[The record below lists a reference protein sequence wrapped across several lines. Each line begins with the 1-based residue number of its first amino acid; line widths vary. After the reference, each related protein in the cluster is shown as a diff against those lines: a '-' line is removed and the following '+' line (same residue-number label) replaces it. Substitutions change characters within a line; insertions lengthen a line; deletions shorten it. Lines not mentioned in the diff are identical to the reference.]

1 MQEPHFVIITIFL
14 ALSFSGC
21 TSTNSSSTKLKYYN
35 WSGLDAQ
42 LPNGTNAT
50 PSHNLPR
57 SEYPFNNKGKY
68 ISSWAAEGNKRFG
81 TKTTKNRA
89 SSRKRSSRKPS
100 TSSGSKYH
108 KIVSGDTLY
117 GLALKYGTS
126 VSAIK
131 RANGMR
137 SDVIIKGKTI
147 KIP

>member
-81 TKTTKNRA
+81 TKTTNRA

-100 TSSGSKYH
+100 TSSSSKY
-108 KIVSGDTLY
+108 
-117 GLALKYGTS
+117 
-126 VSAIK
+126 
-131 RANGMR
+131 RFN
-137 SDVIIKGKTI
+137 
-147 KIP
+147 KIPLQQNTDSTKCRFNKIPLEQSTASWKYRIVHYR

>member
-1 MQEPHFVIITIFL
+1 MQEPHFVIVTIFL

-81 TKTTKNRA
+81 TKTTNRA

-100 TSSGSKYH
+100 TSSSSKYH

-117 GLALKYGTS
+117 GLALKYRTS

>member
-1 MQEPHFVIITIFL
+1 MQVLQFVIITIIL

-21 TSTNSSSTKLKYYN
+21 TSTNSNSTKLQYYN

-42 LPNGTNAT
+42 LPNGANST

-57 SEYPFNNKGKY
+57 SEYPFNNKGQY

-89 SSRKRSSRKPS
+89 SSRKRTSRKPT

>member
-1 MQEPHFVIITIFL
+1 MQELHFVIITIL
-14 ALSFSGC
+14 LTLSFLGC

-81 TKTTKNRA
+81 TKTTNRA

-100 TSSGSKYH
+100 TSSSSKYH

-117 GLALKYGTS
+117 GLALKYRTS

-131 RANGMR
+131 RANGMK